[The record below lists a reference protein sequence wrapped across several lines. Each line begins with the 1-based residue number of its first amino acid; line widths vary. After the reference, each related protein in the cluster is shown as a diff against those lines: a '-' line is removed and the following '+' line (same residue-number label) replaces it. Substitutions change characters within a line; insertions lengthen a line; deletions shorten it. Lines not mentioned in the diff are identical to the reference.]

1 MGKTAF
7 ALHFVLSA
15 AKQFKKSK
23 ENKSLLFFSLK
34 MSRKQLVK
42 RVISSVSGIDYKN
55 LRNEDLEEEKNY
67 NKWERIENERW
78 WNKNLLV

>member
-55 LRNEDLEEEKNY
+55 LRNGDLEEEKNY
-67 NKWERIENERW
+67 NKLKRIENEH
-78 WNKNLLV
+78 